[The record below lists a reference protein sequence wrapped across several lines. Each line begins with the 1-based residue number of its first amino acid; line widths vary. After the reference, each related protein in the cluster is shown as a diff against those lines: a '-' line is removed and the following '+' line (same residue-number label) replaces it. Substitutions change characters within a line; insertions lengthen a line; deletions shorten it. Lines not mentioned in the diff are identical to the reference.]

1 MPKVLSITFLV
12 LAPILTITVSAPKI
26 YDKVGEAAVWITA
39 VFLAI
44 VGSYYVWIKPK
55 GRRKWLLIPPVLLAV
70 FIIPLIFSAALST
83 WVFPEPP
90 FAPHV
95 AAQKL
100 TELEEKLQQR
110 DSPTGIST
118 LADYAIK
125 YESIIEDLDI
135 ADWVDWGPAYY
146 IRPPMAQ
153 IDFPPLAQFYG
164 ESRDLWKGYLSL
176 RSEHVFDPYI
186 LDALSQK
193 YEKMFPELDAVL
205 FLWGEKNTLASKEAT
220 EIVVKM
226 ANYYGISKD
235 MLPAYKLLAGKELWE
250 TWERWRSLQFFE
262 EAITDRVKAYGWKER
277 FGY

>member
-1 MPKVLSITFLV
+1 MPKRLSVMLVV
-12 LAPILTITVSAPKI
+12 LAPVLMIAVSTQEI
-26 YDKVGEAAVWITA
+26 QESFGQYAVWLTA
-39 VFLAI
+39 VLLAV
-44 VGSYYVWIKPK
+44 VGSYYVLIKPK
-55 GRRKWLLIPPVLLAV
+55 SRRKWLLIPSVFLVA
-70 FIIPLIFSAALST
+70 FIIPFIFSAALSA
-83 WVFPEPP
+83 WVFPKPP

-95 AAQKL
+95 GAQKL
-100 TELEEKLQQR
+100 SELEEKLQHR

-135 ADWVDWGPAYY
+135 EDWVDWGPAYS
-146 IRPPMAQ
+146 ISPPMARF
-153 IDFPPLAQFYG
+153 DFPPLAQFYG

-176 RSEHVFDPYI
+176 RNEHVLDPYI

-205 FLWGEKNTLASKEAT
+205 FLWGKKNTLASKEAT
-220 EIVVKM
+220 EIAVKM

-235 MLPAYKLLAGKELWE
+235 MLPAYKLSAGKELWE
-250 TWERWRSLQFFE
+250 TWERFGSLRFFE
-262 EAITDRVKAYGWKER
+262 EATADRVDAYGWKER